1 MSERPRRK
9 RPPGS
14 KSAAAL
20 RYEKGDDAPRVVASG
35 HGHIAEKIIALAKE
49 HGLKIHEDP
58 DLVQILAELD
68 LGSVI
73 PPEIYQVVAEVLAY
87 VYRANTVARR
97 RPRQPCRW
105 SLF

>member
-20 RYEKGDDAPRVVASG
+20 RYETGDEAPRVVASG
-35 HGHIAEKIIALAKE
+35 HGFIAEKIIALAKE

-87 VYRANTVARR
+87 VYRANAAAGR
-97 RPRQPCRW
+97 RPDT
-105 SLF
+105 SSK

>member
-1 MSERPRRK
+1 MSDRPRRK

-20 RYEKGDDAPRVVASG
+20 HYETGDEAPRVVAAG
-35 HGHIAEKIIALAKE
+35 HGYIAEKIIAVARE
-49 HGLKIHEDP
+49 HGVKIHEDP
-58 DLVQILAELD
+58 DLVQVLAELD

-87 VYRANTVARR
+87 VYRVNAAAGRR
-97 RPRQPCRW
+97 HATP
-105 SLF
+105 

>member
-20 RYEKGDDAPRVVASG
+20 RYESGDDAPRVVASG
-35 HGHIAEKIIALAKE
+35 HGHIAEKIISLAKE

-68 LGSVI
+68 LGSII

-87 VYRANTVARR
+87 VYRANTAAGR
-97 RPRQPCRW
+97 RPAASSR
-105 SLF
+105 